1 MSWKNPPHPMQEGTD
16 MNNTLNITWLYPD
29 LLNLHG
35 DRGNLMAFE
44 RVGKK
49 MDLDVKI
56 NRIDTFAQEIDFAGS
71 DIIFLNAGELKTV
84 ASVVE
89 NIKKY
94 GNAVYEYIEAGK
106 PLIAIG
112 TTGAVLIDSTKRS
125 DGSVIPG
132 LGIIHG
138 EAIERKA
145 IYGDDLHFS
154 LLEDSAFELMA
165 VQIHLVNFYL
175 KNENDA
181 LGKLIYGK
189 GNNDTDSTEGGKY
202 KNAIFTNALGPVFV
216 KNPWYTEKIIN
227 EALKAK
233 GLASAA
239 PIDEEFFSIE
249 RNSFQAVKAF
259 IKQKTE

>member
-1 MSWKNPPHPMQEGTD
+1 MA
-16 MNNTLNITWLYPD
+16 NTLNITWLYPD

-44 RVGKK
+44 RVGQK
-49 MDLDVKI
+49 MGLDVKI
-56 NRIDTFAQEIDFAGS
+56 NRIDTFAQTIDFENS
-71 DIIFLNAGELKTV
+71 DIIFMNAGELKTV
-84 ASVVE
+84 SSIVA

-94 GNAVYEYIEAGK
+94 GNAVYDFAEAGK

-112 TTGAVLIDSTKRS
+112 TTGAVLIDSTKRT
-125 DGSVIPG
+125 DGSVIKG

-138 EAIERKA
+138 EAVERKA
-145 IYGDDLHFS
+145 IYGDDLHFC
-154 LLEDSAFELMA
+154 LTEDETFELMA
-165 VQIHLVNFYL
+165 VQIHLIDYFL
-175 KNENDA
+175 KDEAAA

-189 GNNDTDSTEGGKY
+189 GNNDNDSTEGGKY

-227 EALKAK
+227 AALKAK
-233 GLASAA
+233 GVEPAA
-239 PIDEEFFSIE
+239 PIEDSFFEIE
-249 RNSFQAVKAF
+249 RNSFKTIGAF

>member
-1 MSWKNPPHPMQEGTD
+1 

-35 DRGNLMAFE
+35 DRGNIMAFE
-44 RVGKK
+44 KVGKK
-49 MDLDVKI
+49 MGLEVKI
-56 NRIDTFAQEIDFAGS
+56 NRIDTFSQEIDFASS

-84 ASVVE
+84 GSVVE

-94 GNAVYEYIEAGK
+94 GNAVYDYVESGK

-112 TTGAVLIDSTKRS
+112 TTGAVLIDCTKRA
-125 DGSVIPG
+125 DGSVVPG

-138 EAIERKA
+138 EAVERKA

-154 LLEDSAFELMA
+154 LLEEESFELMA
-165 VQIHLVNFYL
+165 VQIHIIDFFL
-175 KNENDA
+175 KDENDA
-181 LGKLIYGK
+181 LGKLFYGK
-189 GNNDTDSTEGGKY
+189 GNNDQDATEGGKY

-233 GLASAA
+233 GLETAA
-239 PIDEEFFSIE
+239 PIEEEFFSIE
-249 RNSFQAVKAF
+249 RHSFQSIESF

>member
-1 MSWKNPPHPMQEGTD
+1 

-44 RVGKK
+44 KIGKK
-49 MDLDVKI
+49 MGLDVKI

-84 ASVVE
+84 GSVVE

-94 GNAVYEYIEAGK
+94 GNAVYDYVESGK

-112 TTGAVLIDSTKRS
+112 TTGAVLIDCTKRS
-125 DGSVIPG
+125 DGTQIPG

-154 LLEDSAFELMA
+154 LLEDNAFELMA
-165 VQIHLVNFYL
+165 VQIHLIDFFL
-175 KNENDA
+175 KDEKDA

-189 GNNDTDSTEGGKY
+189 GNNDQDATEGGKY

-233 GLASAA
+233 GAQPAS
-239 PIDEEFFSIE
+239 PIEDEFFAIE
-249 RNSFQAVKAF
+249 RHSFQAIQSF
-259 IKQKTE
+259 IKNKTE

>member
-1 MSWKNPPHPMQEGTD
+1 

-44 RVGKK
+44 KVGKK
-49 MDLDVKI
+49 MGLDVKI
-56 NRIDTFAQEIDFAGS
+56 NRIDTFAQEIDFNGS

-84 ASVVE
+84 GSVVE

-94 GNAVYEYIEAGK
+94 GNAVYDYVESGK

-125 DGSVIPG
+125 DGSQIPG

-154 LLEDSAFELMA
+154 LLEDSSFELMA
-165 VQIHLVNFYL
+165 VQIHLIDFFL
-175 KNENDA
+175 KDEKDA

-189 GNNDTDSTEGGKY
+189 GNNDQDTTEGGKY

-216 KNPWYTEKIIN
+216 KNPWYAETIIN

-233 GLASAA
+233 GAQPAS
-239 PIDEEFFSIE
+239 PIEDEFFSIE
-249 RNSFQAVKAF
+249 RHSFQAIQSF
-259 IKQKTE
+259 IKNKTE

>member
-1 MSWKNPPHPMQEGTD
+1 MD
-16 MNNTLNITWLYPD
+16 NTLNITWLYPD

-44 RVGKK
+44 KIGKK
-49 MDLDVKI
+49 MGLEVKI
-56 NRIDTFAQEIDFAGS
+56 NRIDTFAQEIDFVGS

-84 ASVVE
+84 SSVVE

-94 GNAVYEYIEAGK
+94 GNAVYDYVEAGK

-112 TTGAVLIDSTKRS
+112 TTGAVLIDQTKRS

-154 LLEDSAFELMA
+154 LLEDESFELMA
-165 VQIHLVNFYL
+165 VQIHLIDFFL
-175 KNENDA
+175 MDSNEA

-189 GNNDTDSTEGGKY
+189 GNNDQDITEGGKY
-202 KNAIFTNALGPVFV
+202 KNAIFTNALGPVCV

-227 EALKAK
+227 DALKAK
-233 GLASAA
+233 GLAPAA
-239 PIDEEFFSIE
+239 PIEEDFFTIE
-249 RNSFQAVKAF
+249 RNSFQAINAF

>member
-1 MSWKNPPHPMQEGTD
+1 MA
-16 MNNTLNITWLYPD
+16 NTLNITWLYPD

-49 MDLDVKI
+49 MGLEVKI
-56 NRIDTFAQEIDFAGS
+56 NRIDTFAQEIDFDGS

-84 ASVVE
+84 GSVVE
-89 NIKKY
+89 NIKKFGTAIY
-94 GNAVYEYIEAGK
+94 DYVEAGK

-112 TTGAVLIDSTKRS
+112 TTGAVLIDSTKRA
-125 DGSVIPG
+125 DGSIIPG

-145 IYGDDLHFS
+145 IYGDDLHFA
-154 LLEDSAFELMA
+154 LLEDNAFELMA
-165 VQIHLVNFYL
+165 VQIHIIDFFLA
-175 KNENDA
+175 NEDDA
-181 LGKLIYGK
+181 LGKLVYGK
-189 GNNDTDSTEGGKY
+189 GNNDADLTEGGKY

-233 GLASAA
+233 GLQPAA
-239 PIDEEFFSIE
+239 PIEDDSFSIE
-249 RNSFQAVKAF
+249 RNSFRTVEAF

>member
-1 MSWKNPPHPMQEGTD
+1 

-44 RVGKK
+44 KAGKK
-49 MDLDVKI
+49 MGLDVKI
-56 NRIDTFAQEIDFAGS
+56 NRIDTFAQEIDFVNS

-84 ASVVE
+84 GSIVE

-94 GNAVYEYIEAGK
+94 GNAIYDYVESGK

-112 TTGAVLIDSTKRS
+112 TTGAVLIDSTKRA
-125 DGSVIPG
+125 DGSIIPG
-132 LGIIHG
+132 LGIIHA

-154 LLEDSAFELMA
+154 LLEDAAFELMA
-165 VQIHLVNFYL
+165 VQIHLIDFAL
-175 KNENDA
+175 KNEADA

-189 GNNDTDSTEGGKY
+189 GNNDNDHTEGGKY

-233 GLASAA
+233 GLEPVA
-239 PIDEEFFSIE
+239 PIEDAFYSVEH
-249 RNSFQAVKAF
+249 NSFQTVKSF

>member
-1 MSWKNPPHPMQEGTD
+1 MEARTD
-16 MNNTLNITWLYPD
+16 MANTLNITWLYPD

-44 RVGKK
+44 KVGKK
-49 MDLDVKI
+49 MGLDVKI
-56 NRIDTFAQEIDFAGS
+56 NRIDTFAQPIDFENS
-71 DIIFLNAGELKTV
+71 DIIFMNAGELKTV
-84 ASVVE
+84 SSIVE

-94 GNAVYEYIEAGK
+94 GNAVYDFVEAGK

-112 TTGAVLIDSTKRS
+112 TTGAVLIDSTKRCN
-125 DGSVIPG
+125 GTTVEG
-132 LGIIHG
+132 LGIIHA
-138 EAIERKA
+138 EAVERKE
-145 IYGDDLHFS
+145 IYGDDLHFC
-154 LLEDSAFELMA
+154 LTEDEAFELMA
-165 VQIHLVNFYL
+165 VQIHLVDFFL
-175 KNENDA
+175 KDEKDA

-216 KNPWYTEKIIN
+216 KNPWYTERIIN

-233 GLASAA
+233 GLEPAA
-239 PIDEEFFSIE
+239 PIEDSFFEIE
-249 RNSFQAVKAF
+249 RNSFKTIGAF